1 MTSSWK
7 SHTLIP
13 LQESIPLTSL
23 PNQRIPS
30 VIISEEEEQNPK
42 KQKPLTAQFE
52 ILKLKSFDTPIDT

>member
-7 SHTLIP
+7 SHTLNALP
-13 LQESIPLTSL
+13 ESIPITSL
-23 PNQRIPS
+23 ISQRFPS
-30 VIISEEEEQNPK
+30 TIISQEENPK